1 MCRQAESSKS
11 AAVVLRTLVP
21 AAAKI
26 FRILAEH
33 QLADEDDAGGL
44 PT

>member
-1 MCRQAESSKS
+1 M
-11 AAVVLRTLVP
+11 VLRTLVP

-33 QLADEDDAGGL
+33 QLTDEDEAGAAGIVACCKL
-44 PT
+44 PYGVV